1 MRLFK
6 IITLVTAALLVTESL
21 SAITL
26 NVSQAIDLALENSEE
41 LVSAKNAVEQSRL
54 NRQVAKTGYLPSF
67 SGSVTGMWRLPDSE
81 TDMGMSLR
89 MRGVYMAGINL
100 TQPIFVGGKIIA
112 SNKLA
117 RIGETVANEQLRQIR
132 IKIIANAETSYWSY
146 VAVLS
151 KLEMMNSY
159 RAQIDT
165 AYNQTKAA
173 VEAGMATNNDL
184 LRIEARQ
191 GQVKYQQ
198 EQVTNGVELCRM
210 ALCDALGLDLDTPL
224 TVEDSD
230 IPVETALDL
239 EDYNLESRPEMQ
251 LLRAD
256 IEAKRQQVHV
266 TRADFLPQIG
276 LQAGWSAM
284 GNIKLDMMQQDAN
297 GNYAPVSNKINTD
310 GWNIMVSLQVPL
322 FNWGK
327 GVKMV
332 KYARMEVNNAK
343 LNLDRNT
350 RLLEL
355 QVQQAIANVRTGEEL
370 VHSAETSLRQA
381 EAALASTTESYRLG
395 LATINDL
402 LDTQA
407 QWHTS
412 RSSLIEAKTQLR
424 IHIVDYRAAT
434 AKI

>member
-1 MRLFK
+1 
-6 IITLVTAALLVTESL
+6 
-21 SAITL
+21 
-26 NVSQAIDLALENSEE
+26 
-41 LVSAKNAVEQSRL
+41 
-54 NRQVAKTGYLPSF
+54 
-67 SGSVTGMWRLPDSE
+67 
-81 TDMGMSLR
+81 
-89 MRGVYMAGINL
+89 
-100 TQPIFVGGKIIA
+100 
-112 SNKLA
+112 
-117 RIGETVANEQLRQIR
+117 
-132 IKIIANAETSYWSY
+132 
-146 VAVLS
+146 
-151 KLEMMNSY
+151 
-159 RAQIDT
+159 
-165 AYNQTKAA
+165 
-173 VEAGMATNNDL
+173 
-184 LRIEARQ
+184 
-191 GQVKYQQ
+191 
-198 EQVTNGVELCRM
+198 
-210 ALCDALGLDLDTPL
+210 
-224 TVEDSD
+224 
-230 IPVETALDL
+230 
-239 EDYNLESRPEMQ
+239 
-251 LLRAD
+251 
-256 IEAKRQQVHV
+256 
-266 TRADFLPQIG
+266 
-276 LQAGWSAM
+276 M

>member
-1 MRLFK
+1 MRFFK
-6 IITLVTAALLVTESL
+6 TITLATALLVTESL

-54 NRQVAKTGYLPSF
+54 NKQVAKASYLPSF
-67 SGSVTGMWRLPDSE
+67 AGSATGMWRLPDSE
-81 TDMGMSLR
+81 MDMGMSLR
-89 MRGVYMAGINL
+89 MRGVYMAGITL
-100 TQPIFVGGKIIA
+100 TQPIFAGGKIIA

-117 RIGETVANEQLRQIR
+117 HIGEIVTNEQLRQIR
-132 IKIIANAETSYWSY
+132 IKITANAETSYWSY

-159 RAQIDT
+159 RALIDT
-165 AYNQTKAA
+165 AYFQTKAA
-173 VEAGMATNNDL
+173 FEAGMATKNDL

-191 GQVKYQQ
+191 GQIKYQQ
-198 EQVTNGVELCRM
+198 EQVVNGVELCRM
-210 ALCDALGLDLDTPL
+210 ALCDALGLALDTPV
-224 TVEDSD
+224 TVEDSE
-230 IPVETALDL
+230 IPVETVLDL
-239 EDYNLESRPEMQ
+239 ENYSLDSRPEMQ

-256 IEAKRQQVHV
+256 IEAKRQQVRV

-284 GNIKLDMMQQDAN
+284 GNIKLDMMQQDAD
-297 GNYAPVSNKINTD
+297 GNYTQVSNKINTD

-327 GVKMV
+327 GVKRV
-332 KYARMEVNNAK
+332 KYAKLEFDNAR

-350 RLLEL
+350 RQLDL

-370 VHSAETSLRQA
+370 VRFAEISLRQA
-381 EAALASTTESYRLG
+381 EVALASTSESYRLG
-395 LATINDL
+395 LATITDL
-402 LDTQA
+402 LDSQA
-407 QWHTS
+407 QWQTS